1 MSAVCTQ
8 LLRSVRPPL
17 CREAELEEAASSGG
31 RLWVAEGELRRLQRA
46 RLSLHRVARLCGQH
60 FGLALLLS
68 VLKSLVRMVLMTYF
82 LVLLLRWYKF
92 VQKESL
98 VVVYVTCVEL
108 VFAAGSLLAMCW
120 VCSSASAR
128 AATAGRLMDLILA
141 IRPRSSAPGVLQ
153 LSVEKLAFS
162 AAGFFDIDLH
172 LFAAVIGTVVTYIV
186 ILAQFFV

>member
-1 MSAVCTQ
+1 MGAVCTQ

-60 FGLALLLS
+60 FGVALLLS
-68 VLKSLVRMVLMTYF
+68 VLKNSVRMVLKTYF
-82 LVLLLRWYKF
+82 LVLF
-92 VQKESL
+92 VKWNDFLEKKL
-98 VVVYVTCVEL
+98 FVVAYVTSVEL
-108 VFAAGSLLAMCW
+108 VFAAGNLLTMCW
-120 VCSSASAR
+120 ACSSASSR

-141 IRPRSSAPGVLQ
+141 LPPPLSAPGVLH
-153 LSVEKLAFS
+153 LPVGKLAFS

-172 LFAAVIGTVVTYIV
+172 LFVAVIGTVVTYIV